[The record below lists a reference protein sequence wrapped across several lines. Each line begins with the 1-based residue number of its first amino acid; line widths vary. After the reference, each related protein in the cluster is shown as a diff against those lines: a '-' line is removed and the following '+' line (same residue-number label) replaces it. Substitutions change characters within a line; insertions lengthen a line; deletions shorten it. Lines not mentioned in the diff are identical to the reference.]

1 MPGTILI
8 AANDPNIT
16 YLLQRYVE
24 QSGFRAVK
32 VGPDEDVVKL
42 AQQITPALIIL
53 ESDFPGL
60 VNCEVLRDLKR
71 GPETRE
77 VPVMVYSC
85 LDVEVGKRVEGVAG
99 FIQKSI
105 RYDDFLAAL
114 KQVGVHT

>member
-24 QSGFRAVK
+24 QSGLRAVQ
-32 VGPDEDVVKL
+32 VGADEDVVSL

-60 VNCEVLRDLKR
+60 VDCEVLRDLKG

-77 VPVMVYSC
+77 IPVVMYSC
-85 LDVEVGKRVEGVAG
+85 LDEEAGRQAEGIAG
-99 FIQKSI
+99 FLQKSV

-114 KQVGVHT
+114 KQVGVRA

>member
-8 AANDPNIT
+8 AASDPNII

-24 QSGFRAVK
+24 QSGFQAVK
-32 VGPDEDVVKL
+32 VGPGEDVVEL

-60 VNCEVLRDLKR
+60 VDCEVLRDLK
-71 GPETRE
+71 GSPETRGI
-77 VPVMVYSC
+77 PVVVYSC
-85 LDVEVGKRVEGVAG
+85 LDEEAGKQTKGIAG
-99 FIQKSI
+99 FLQKSV

-114 KQVGVHT
+114 KQAGVYA

>member
-53 ESDFPGL
+53 ESDFLGL
-60 VNCEVLRDLKR
+60 VDCEVLRDLKG

-77 VPVMVYSC
+77 IPIVMYSC
-85 LDVEVGKRVEGVAG
+85 LDDGAGKQAEGIAG
-99 FIQKSI
+99 FLQKSV

-114 KQVGVHT
+114 KQVGVHA